1 MKRQRRLTW
10 RPKSAW
16 KTDSGTRTTLLCVA
30 GLMVAG
36 IGLAYCIH
44 LGADRGEDA
53 EAEST
58 SAAAMKFISPPSSTP
73 AVPDTV
79 GPEPVEPPASGNA
92 VGGVAPT
99 AISRSKMLLG
109 TVDSLSAAEMGI
121 HMSDG
126 RRHRIALT
134 ESTHYETAD
143 ADAPSPLK
151 LGDLVVVHVLIDGER
166 MVADLVVD
174 GRVTASRPGN

>member
-1 MKRQRRLTW
+1 MKRRLRLTW
-10 RPKSAW
+10 KPN
-16 KTDSGTRTTLLCVA
+16 SGTRTTLLCVA

-36 IGLAYCIH
+36 IGLAYCVH
-44 LGADRGEDA
+44 LGADRGEES

-58 SAAAMKFISPPSSTP
+58 SAAAMKFITPPTSTP

-79 GPEPVEPPASGNA
+79 GPAPVEPRASGSA
-92 VGGVAPT
+92 AGGVTPT

-109 TVDSLSAAEMGI
+109 TVDSLSTSEMGI

-134 ESTHYETAD
+134 DSTHYETAD
-143 ADAPSPLK
+143 KAAASPLK